1 MLSYAPLARRSRH
14 PVFWPVACICFAI
27 PIEQE
32 AMMQKA
38 KTATPSAHGS
48 AAKSASASAAKPG
61 KQKAAAPQDDEKQSS
76 ACTYQQAV
84 DESVEMT
91 FPASDP
97 ISPSAAMHAEKE
109 TSTDVDDTD
118 WEIEPGS
125 AHQPEGARPAAERK
139 GAAGKDGEKASG
151 GKDDKDKKGEKA
163 DKAGSAK
170 AAGTKTGSA
179 ARSKGKS

>member
-1 MLSYAPLARRSRH
+1 
-14 PVFWPVACICFAI
+14 
-27 PIEQE
+27 
-32 AMMQKA
+32 MQKA

-48 AAKSASASAAKPG
+48 AAKSAPASAAKPS
-61 KQKAAAPQDDEKQSS
+61 KQKAAAQQDDEKQSS

-97 ISPSAAMHAEKE
+97 ISPSAAMHAEKQ

-139 GAAGKDGEKASG
+139 GAAAKGGDKDEDKDEDKAASG
-151 GKDDKDKKGEKA
+151 KA
-163 DKAGSAK
+163 ADTKAGSK
-170 AAGTKTGSA
+170 TTTKSA
-179 ARSKGKS
+179 ARSTAKSASKAKT

>member
-1 MLSYAPLARRSRH
+1 
-14 PVFWPVACICFAI
+14 
-27 PIEQE
+27 
-32 AMMQKA
+32 MQKA

-48 AAKSASASAAKPG
+48 AAKSASASAAKPS
-61 KQKAAAPQDDEKQSS
+61 KQKAAQQDEEKQSS

-97 ISPSAAMHAEKE
+97 ISPSAAMHAEKQ

-139 GAAGKDGEKASG
+139 GAA
-151 GKDDKDKKGEKA
+151 DKDKDKDKDKEG
-163 DKAGSAK
+163 DKAASGK
-170 AAGTKTGSA
+170 AAETKTGAKAPSKSTA
-179 ARSKGKS
+179 KPAAKSTARSASKAKS

>member
-1 MLSYAPLARRSRH
+1 
-14 PVFWPVACICFAI
+14 
-27 PIEQE
+27 
-32 AMMQKA
+32 MQKA

-48 AAKSASASAAKPG
+48 AAKSASASAAKPN
-61 KQKAAAPQDDEKQSS
+61 KQKAAEQEAEKQSS

-125 AHQPEGARPAAERK
+125 AHQPEGMRPAAERK
-139 GAAGKDGEKASG
+139 GAAAKGGEKGGDKSG
-151 GKDDKDKKGEKA
+151 KRGGEKGA
-163 DKAGSAK
+163 DKGPSDK
-170 AAGTKTGSA
+170 AAGTKAAGSKST
-179 ARSKGKS
+179 SKPTSRPTSKPASKAKS

>member
-1 MLSYAPLARRSRH
+1 
-14 PVFWPVACICFAI
+14 
-27 PIEQE
+27 
-32 AMMQKA
+32 MQKA
-38 KTATPSAHGS
+38 KTATPSAHGT
-48 AAKSASASAAKPG
+48 AAKSASASAAKPS
-61 KQKAAAPQDDEKQSS
+61 KQKTAAQQDDEKQSS

-139 GAAGKDGEKASG
+139 GAAGKEGAKASG
-151 GKDDKDKKGEKA
+151 DKDEKSEKA
-163 DKAGSAK
+163 DKGASGK
-170 AAGTKTGSA
+170 AAGTKTGA
-179 ARSKGKS
+179 TARSKGKS

>member
-1 MLSYAPLARRSRH
+1 
-14 PVFWPVACICFAI
+14 
-27 PIEQE
+27 
-32 AMMQKA
+32 MQKA
-38 KTATPSAHGS
+38 KTATSSAHGS
-48 AAKSASASAAKPG
+48 AAKSASASAAKPD
-61 KQKAAAPQDDEKQSS
+61 KAKAAQQDDEKQSS

-97 ISPSAAMHAEKE
+97 ISPSAAMHAEKQ

-139 GAAGKDGEKASG
+139 GAAAKDGETVSG
-151 GKDDKDKKGEKA
+151 
-163 DKAGSAK
+163 DKAGSGK
-170 AAGTKTGSA
+170 APGTKTGS
-179 ARSKGKS
+179 RSTSKAKS

>member
-1 MLSYAPLARRSRH
+1 
-14 PVFWPVACICFAI
+14 
-27 PIEQE
+27 
-32 AMMQKA
+32 MQKA
-38 KTATPSAHGS
+38 KTGSAPAHGS

-61 KQKAAAPQDDEKQSS
+61 KKADRQDDVKQSD

-125 AHQPEGARPAAERK
+125 AHQPEGTRPAAERK
-139 GAAGKDGEKASG
+139 GAAEGAAKGAAKSATKSTSKA
-151 GKDDKDKKGEKA
+151 
-163 DKAGSAK
+163 
-170 AAGTKTGSA
+170 
-179 ARSKGKS
+179 KS

>member
-1 MLSYAPLARRSRH
+1 
-14 PVFWPVACICFAI
+14 
-27 PIEQE
+27 
-32 AMMQKA
+32 MQKA

-48 AAKSASASAAKPG
+48 AAKSASASAAKPS
-61 KQKAAAPQDDEKQSS
+61 KQKAAQQDEEKQSS

-97 ISPSAAMHAEKE
+97 ISPSAAMHAEKQ

-139 GAAGKDGEKASG
+139 GAA
-151 GKDDKDKKGEKA
+151 DKDKDKDKEG
-163 DKAGSAK
+163 DKAASGK
-170 AAGTKTGSA
+170 AAETKTGAKAPSKSTA
-179 ARSKGKS
+179 KPAAKSTARSASKAKS

>member
-1 MLSYAPLARRSRH
+1 MLLLAPPGRRSRA
-14 PVFWPVACICFAI
+14 VRFWPVACICFAI

-32 AMMQKA
+32 PMMQKA
-38 KTATPSAHGS
+38 KTAPPSAHGS
-48 AAKSASASAAKPG
+48 AAKSASASAAKPS
-61 KQKAAAPQDDEKQSS
+61 KQKAAEQDAEKQSS

-109 TSTDVDDTD
+109 TSTERDDTD

-125 AHQPEGARPAAERK
+125 AHQPAGARPAAERK
-139 GAAGKDGEKASG
+139 GTAARESHKDSGNKDSGDKAASG
-151 GKDDKDKKGEKA
+151 KT
-163 DKAGSAK
+163 
-170 AAGTKTGSA
+170 AGTKTGSTSK
-179 ARSKGKS
+179 ARS